1 MIPIIEFGTGLIAI
15 EFVSATADKFFKR
28 KRSKPKKKCF
38 GASNALTMRCDEKF
52 RLVMECTEA
61 AEKYSDSVLDL
72 NAKSGVSAHE
82 EYTEQKRV
90 VDDCRAALELARL
103 ALDRHI
109 SIHGCGRAD
118 EFLN

>member
-1 MIPIIEFGTGLIAI
+1 MKNLSAVALTNSMSSVAINPVPNSMIG
-15 EFVSATADKFFKR
+15 
-28 KRSKPKKKCF
+28 SKPKKKCF

-72 NAKSGVSAHE
+72 NARSGVSAHE